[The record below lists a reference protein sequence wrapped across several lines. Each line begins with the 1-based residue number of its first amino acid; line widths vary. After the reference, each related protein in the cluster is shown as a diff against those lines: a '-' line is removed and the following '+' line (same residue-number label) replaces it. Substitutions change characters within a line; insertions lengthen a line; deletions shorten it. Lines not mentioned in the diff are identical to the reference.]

1 MALISN
7 NKYKGVDNMKNYNIE
22 LNKNIWE
29 HLRTYLQQNNIYYET
44 SGIKRDLLHI
54 ELRASEAQAQ
64 DINLYL
70 DFIYTIC

>member
-1 MALISN
+1 
-7 NKYKGVDNMKNYNIE
+7 MKNYNIE

-29 HLRTYLQQNNIYYET
+29 HLRAYLQDNNIYYET
-44 SGIKRDLLHI
+44 SSIKGDLLHI
-54 ELRASEAQAQ
+54 QLRASEKQAT

>member
-1 MALISN
+1 
-7 NKYKGVDNMKNYNIE
+7 MKNYNIE

-29 HLRTYLQQNNIYYET
+29 HLRAYLQQNNIYYEA
-44 SGIKRDLLHI
+44 SGIKDDLLHI
-54 ELRASEAQAQ
+54 QLKATEKQAN

>member
-29 HLRTYLQQNNIYYET
+29 HLRAYLKQNNIYYEA
-44 SGIKRDLLHI
+44 SGIKDDLLHI
-54 ELRASEAQAQ
+54 QLRASEEQAN

>member
-1 MALISN
+1 
-7 NKYKGVDNMKNYNIE
+7 MKNYNIE

-29 HLRTYLQQNNIYYET
+29 HLKTYLQDNNIYFET
-44 SGIKRDLLHI
+44 SSIKGDLLHI
-54 ELRASEAQAQ
+54 ELRATEAQAT

>member
-29 HLRTYLQQNNIYYET
+29 HLRAYLQDNNIYYEA
-44 SGIKRDLLHI
+44 SSIKDDLLHI
-54 ELRASEAQAQ
+54 QLKASEKQAT

>member
-1 MALISN
+1 
-7 NKYKGVDNMKNYNIE
+7 MKNYNIE

-44 SGIKRDLLHI
+44 SSIKGDLLHI

>member
-1 MALISN
+1 
-7 NKYKGVDNMKNYNIE
+7 MKNYNIE

-29 HLRTYLQQNNIYYET
+29 HLRAYLKQNNIYYEA
-44 SGIKRDLLHI
+44 SGIKDDLLHI
-54 ELRASEAQAQ
+54 QLRASEEQAT

>member
-1 MALISN
+1 
-7 NKYKGVDNMKNYNIE
+7 MKNYNIE

-29 HLRTYLQQNNIYYET
+29 HLRAYLQDNNIYYET
-44 SGIKRDLLHI
+44 SSIKGDLLHI
-54 ELRASEAQAQ
+54 ELRASEAQAT

>member
-29 HLRTYLQQNNIYYET
+29 HLRAYLQQNNIYYEA
-44 SGIKRDLLHI
+44 SSIKGDLLHI
-54 ELRASEAQAQ
+54 QLRASEKQATN
-64 DINLYL
+64 INLYL